1 MHLTDIHQPTKPVPP
16 QRLLDEIA
24 SLVQRNNELEQRYQ
38 TLERQNKALEKRL
51 TDGSRLLKASTT
63 SLISLD
69 KSGLID
75 DLNRCAANL
84 LGTDKAYLLRKP
96 ISLFIAQ
103 EDQALFYI
111 NRSRVAAGALPQ
123 PFELRLKRQDGA
135 VLTTRVC
142 VQPGESPDAKSAGI
156 LMAIED
162 ITSHRQTLDA
172 LQRKTY
178 LIDLLFSILT
188 DLSVCSRP
196 DIDEMAIYALEKLGL
211 IASADRTY
219 VCLFAEAQTRFA
231 ITHEWHGNHVQAS
244 AVGRTGAMTAP
255 YFNIVAQLKT
265 GRSIAVSDARKTQK
279 GRSGGDGWQ
288 APEATSFLV
297 TPLFYGRTLMGV
309 IGCDTVGRS
318 AVWSRDT
325 RLLVKSVGGAIV
337 NALLRRHVE
346 RLPASVREPLL
357 QFVDPAPPTER
368 LAPLKIA
375 TTAKAAPRQ
384 GPAGPPNGI
393 DWHFEEIESEEAGP
407 LTTATLKDGKTAT
420 ITCTQCTRKKRLDR
434 SQIRAIG
441 TRLKATC
448 ICGSVKYV
456 RIELRR
462 EQRKTVNLEG
472 IFINGTGDWSVMQPD
487 DWGGIRIHDL
497 SHHGVG
503 IKRFDNADVR
513 VGDRFRVK
521 FTLDDTARSVIQK
534 EVVVRSVVGNAIG
547 CEFVGQD
554 PCDVT
559 IGFYLMT

>member
-1 MHLTDIHQPTKPVPP
+1 MTDIHHPTQPVPP
-16 QRLLDEIA
+16 ERLLDEIA
-24 SLVQRNNELEQRYQ
+24 TLVQRNNELERRNQ
-38 TLERQNKALEKRL
+38 LLDRQKKTLEKRL

-69 KSGLID
+69 KAGLID
-75 DLNRCAANL
+75 DLNRCAADL

-96 ISLFIAQ
+96 ISLFIAP

-111 NRSRVAAGALPQ
+111 NRSRIAAGVLPP
-123 PFELRLKRQDGA
+123 PFELRLKHKAGTI
-135 VLTTRVC
+135 LTARVC
-142 VQPGESPDAKSAGI
+142 LRPGESQDPKPAGI
-156 LMAIED
+156 LMAMED

-211 IASADRTY
+211 IANADRTY

-231 ITHEWHGNHVQAS
+231 ITHEWRGNQVQAP
-244 AVGRTGAMTAP
+244 AVGRTGAMTAV
-255 YFNIVAQLKT
+255 FFDIIAQLKT
-265 GRSIAVSDARKTQK
+265 GRSIAVSDNTQGPAQ
-279 GRSGGDGWQ
+279 GRGRRDGLH
-288 APEATSFLV
+288 APGATSFLV

-309 IGCDTVGRS
+309 IGCDTVGRP
-318 AVWSRDT
+318 AVWPRDT

-346 RLPASVREPLL
+346 RLPATVREPLL
-357 QFVDPAPPTER
+357 QFVDPAPPAGR
-368 LAPLKIA
+368 VAPVKVA
-375 TTAKAAPRQ
+375 AAAKPAMPQAPAANPK
-384 GPAGPPNGI
+384 GA
-393 DWHFEEIESEEAGP
+393 DWQFEEVECDDADH

-448 ICGSVKYV
+448 ICGSMKYV

-472 IFINGTGDWSVMQPD
+472 IFIHGPGDWSALQPD

-497 SHHGVG
+497 SHHGIG

-534 EVVVRSVVGNAIG
+534 EVMVRSVVGKSIG
-547 CEFVGQD
+547 CEFVSQD
-554 PCDVT
+554 PCDTT
-559 IGFYLMT
+559 IGFYLLT

>member
-1 MHLTDIHQPTKPVPP
+1 MTDIQHPTQPVPP

-24 SLVQRNNELEQRYQ
+24 TLVQRNNELEQSNQ
-38 TLERQNKALEKRL
+38 TLVGQKKALEKRL
-51 TDGSRLLKASTT
+51 SDGSRLLKASTT

-75 DLNRCAANL
+75 DLNSPAADL
-84 LGTDKAYLLRKP
+84 LGADKAYLLRKP
-96 ISLFIAQ
+96 ISLFIAP

-111 NRSRVAAGALPQ
+111 NRSRIAAGVLPA
-123 PFELRLKRQDGA
+123 PFELRLKRQDGTI
-135 VLTTRVC
+135 LTARVC
-142 VQPGESPDAKSAGI
+142 ARPGESPKSTPAGV

-162 ITSHRQTLDA
+162 ITSHRQTLEA

-211 IASADRTY
+211 IANADRTY
-219 VCLFAEAQTRFA
+219 VCLFAEAQPRFA
-231 ITHEWHGNHVQAS
+231 ITHEWRGNHVQAP
-244 AVGRTGAMTAP
+244 AVGPTGAMTALF
-255 YFNIVAQLKT
+255 YDIIARLKT
-265 GRSIAVSDARKTQK
+265 GRSVAVSDNTT
-279 GRSGGDGWQ
+279 GPVENSGHREGLH
-288 APEATSFLV
+288 APGATSFLI

-309 IGCDTVGRS
+309 IGCDTVGR
-318 AVWSRDT
+318 AAPWSRDT

-346 RLPASVREPLL
+346 RLPATVREPLL
-357 QFVDPAPPTER
+357 QFVDPEPPTDR

-375 TTAKAAPRQ
+375 AAAKPAAHRA
-384 GPAGPPNGI
+384 PAVIPDVA
-393 DWHFEEIESEEAGP
+393 DWQFEEVESDESDHV
-407 LTTATLKDGKTAT
+407 TTATLKDGKTAT
-420 ITCTQCTRKKRLDR
+420 ITCAHCTRKKRLDR

-456 RIELRR
+456 HIELRR

-472 IFINGTGDWSVMQPD
+472 IFIHGPGDWSAMQPD

-497 SHHGVG
+497 SHHGIG
-503 IKRFDNADVR
+503 IKRFDKADVR
-513 VGDRFRVK
+513 LGDRFRVK

-534 EVVVRSVVGNAIG
+534 EVVVRSVVGNTIG
-547 CEFVGQD
+547 CEFASQD
-554 PCDVT
+554 ACDVT